1 MGETLK
7 QRRRVNDEGLRI
19 VKFNKEGK
27 ISSDVMIVPP

>member
-19 VKFNKEGK
+19 VKFNKWEK
-27 ISSDVMIVPP
+27 ISP